1 MYNTVSRANRPLHK
15 FVLYL
20 ILANFF
26 LIGLYHWH
34 YHHISQVGQLTA
46 GCLLVSY
53 NLMLVKLISQHTH
66 QAKHTYLIYPVVIAV
81 IMLCMS
87 VLYLFFVG

>member
-1 MYNTVSRANRPLHK
+1 MLSNRAEKQLHK

-34 YHHISQVGQLTA
+34 YSHISLIGQMAA
-46 GCLLVSY
+46 GILLVGY
-53 NLMLVKLISQHTH
+53 NLILIKLIGQHTNDIR
-66 QAKHTYLIYPVVIAV
+66 QTYLIYPVYIAA
-81 IMLCMS
+81 IMLCVS
-87 VLYLFFVG
+87 LLYLFFIF